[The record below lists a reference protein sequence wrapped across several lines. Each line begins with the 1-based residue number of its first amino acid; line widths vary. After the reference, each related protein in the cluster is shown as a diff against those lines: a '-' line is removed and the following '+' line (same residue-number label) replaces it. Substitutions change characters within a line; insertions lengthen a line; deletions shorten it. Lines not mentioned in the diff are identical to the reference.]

1 MGFWS
6 FFQNFF
12 PNVWFFRGIQL
23 RSYTGVLLVN
33 SIKLKR
39 KDKTLRKVTKRLKE
53 KYKPQ
58 KIEKL
63 YNKYSK
69 GGTISIRGSKEK
81 LEMFRGELRYIANSF
96 VEDYGIF
103 RKYLVEVIKLINES
117 TIIGKREQYREI
129 TQIEALFNEID
140 EKAYER
146 NESLVFPKGE
156 VNKFREQ
163 LIRLIKDLRKDWNIE
178 GLTPT
183 RIERGKHPKGVN
195 WWSRL
200 WWSSRPKIYRIERRE
215 IRKLDKDVQF
225 YDELFARIIEELKGD
240 VRQDFLLM
248 LIQLFRRVD
257 IADRRLE
264 EINTDLQEVVSRLK
278 NELNEVKEG
287 FFKFYQL
294 LKNEPEIKRDPNLA
308 KLEAVDPSL
317 KELEKIIDNLERQ
330 EFKNA
335 QALIKKLKPVY
346 DGGSYLTEVLEKQAV

>member
-39 KDKTLRKVTKRLKE
+39 KDKRLRKVTKRLRE

-58 KIEKL
+58 KIGKL
-63 YNKYSK
+63 YNTYSR

-81 LEMFRGELRYIANSF
+81 LERFRAELRDIANSF
-96 VEDYGIF
+96 VEDYRYF
-103 RKYLVEVIKLINES
+103 RMYLVEVIELINQS

-129 TQIEALFNEID
+129 TQIEELFNEIY

-146 NESLVFPKGE
+146 NESLTFPKGE
-156 VNKFREQ
+156 VNKFRKQ
-163 LIRLIKDLRKDWNIE
+163 LKILLEDLRKDWYIE
-178 GLTPT
+178 GSTPT

-195 WWSRL
+195 WLSRL
-200 WWSSRPKIYRIERRE
+200 WWSSRPKIYRMERHE

-225 YDELFARIIEELKGD
+225 YDELFNRIVEELKGD

-264 EINTDLQEVVSRLK
+264 SINKDLQEVVLRLK
-278 NELNEVKEG
+278 DELNEVKQG
-287 FFKFYQL
+287 FIKFYQL

-317 KELEKIIDNLERQ
+317 KELEEIIANLEKR

-335 QALIKKLKPVY
+335 QALIKRLKPVY
-346 DGGSYLTEVLEKQAV
+346 YGGSYLTEVLEKQAV